1 MVSVE
6 NLFFD
11 GNYQRYLDF
20 EGKTTFSLFI
30 YKTTILKEFG
40 GIRGCCISKEQWG
53 WGKGLRPTLAR
64 GGWRGGLRPTL
75 AREGWRGNLRPT
87 LARGGWRESPRP
99 TLAILRASGELS
111 PGRKSAR
118 RWLHPPKSC
127 GFRRSRHCR
136 ASRINDF
143 GRFSRASGSKW
154 ARGEI
159 CPTLASLRASGR
171 NLPGRK
177 SARRP
182 KSTRMVSNIRLPNFQ
197 LLVEPNTR
205 REISPTTT
213 MYRM

>member
-1 MVSVE
+1 MQSFCVSQDQWSWRQD
-6 NLFFD
+6 L
-11 GNYQRYLDF
+11 RPTLAR
-20 EGKTTFSLFI
+20 
-30 YKTTILKEFG
+30 G
-40 GIRGCCISKEQWG
+40 GWRG
-53 WGKGLRPTLAR
+53 GLRPTLAR
-64 GGWRGGLRPTL
+64 EGWRGGLRPTL

-99 TLAILRASGELS
+99 TLAIFRASGEFS

-118 RWLHPPKSC
+118 RWPQPPKSC

-182 KSTRMVSNIRLPNFQ
+182 KSTRMVSNLRLPNFQ
-197 LLVEPNTR
+197 LLVEPNVR
-205 REISPTTT
+205 REISPATT
-213 MYRM
+213 MSWPSLARTYIKKYTLVIWKFIF

>member
-1 MVSVE
+1 MQSSCVSQDQWSWRQD
-6 NLFFD
+6 L
-11 GNYQRYLDF
+11 RPTLA
-20 EGKTTFSLFI
+20 K
-30 YKTTILKEFG
+30 G
-40 GIRGCCISKEQWG
+40 GWRG
-53 WGKGLRPTLAR
+53 GLRPTLAR
-64 GGWRGGLRPTL
+64 EGWRGGLRPTL

-99 TLAILRASGELS
+99 TLAILRASGEFS

-118 RWLHPPKSC
+118 CWPHPPKSC
-127 GFRRSRHCR
+127 GFRRS
-136 ASRINDF
+136 
-143 GRFSRASGSKW
+143 SRASGSKW

-182 KSTRMVSNIRLPNFQ
+182 KSTRMVSNLRLPNFQ

-205 REISPTTT
+205 REISPTTS
-213 MYRM
+213 MLSFRGESN